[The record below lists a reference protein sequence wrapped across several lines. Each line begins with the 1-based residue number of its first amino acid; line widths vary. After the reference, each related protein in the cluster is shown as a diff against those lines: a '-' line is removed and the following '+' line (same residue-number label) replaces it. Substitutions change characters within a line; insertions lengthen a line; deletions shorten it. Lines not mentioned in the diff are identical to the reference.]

1 MKHLLLVA
9 AVLFGYQ
16 SAASAGP
23 DTPLHAKLVK
33 ENSMKGWLHLADM
46 KCAQVTDDPEQLK
59 CAVSMMFLSWNE
71 PPEVYDQRATEADRT
86 KSVDEATTEMQSNPQ
101 SFCRRTREVVD
112 EMKKPDGQRAAKF
125 MAVEMRGFLDKAL
138 EVCETTDPGSLTAR
152 LASLMPRS
160 KIDAF
165 IINLRAAQI
174 QSENETCF
182 YSLHSR
188 TQTFSKR
195 SENRWE
201 YKHRDTRDNG
211 CDIQRN
217 SELIF
222 DPESKEWTWSTAHT
236 LAANVDPVKKCQI
249 REIHEIFRS
258 SDGAPAPRCKYFS
271 SSD

>member
-1 MKHLLLVA
+1 MKIRLLVA
-9 AVLFGYQ
+9 AVLFGYL

-23 DTPLHAKLVK
+23 DVPLHTNLIK
-33 ENSMKGWLHLADM
+33 ENSKKGSRHLADM
-46 KCAQVTDDPEQLK
+46 KCAQVINVPEQLK
-59 CAVSMMFLSWNE
+59 CDFSMISLSWNE

-86 KSVDEATTEMQSNPQ
+86 KSVDEAIAEMQSNPQ

-112 EMKKPDGQRAAKF
+112 DMKKPDGQRAAKF
-125 MAVEMRGFLDKAL
+125 MAVEMRGFFDKVL

-165 IINLRAAQI
+165 IINLRTAQI
-174 QSENETCF
+174 QSENESCF

-201 YKHRDTRDNG
+201 YKQRDSRDNG
-211 CDIQRN
+211 CDIQRH
-217 SELIF
+217 SEVSF
-222 DPESKEWTWSTAHT
+222 DPKSKEWTWSTADT
-236 LAANVDPVKKCQI
+236 LASNVDAEKKCRV
-249 REIHEIFRS
+249 REFHEKYVS
-258 SDGAPAPRCKYFS
+258 SDGAAVPGCKYFS
-271 SSD
+271 SRY